1 MATYDMTS
9 SDTVGVGANSIAA
22 LPSKS
27 DSHVAYTIEAT
38 LDIDDM
44 VLKGYSG
51 AKGDII
57 QVLEIPAGCLIINAG
72 AEVMKAFN
80 SSCTLDMDLTDGSN
94 DDDIIDGAD
103 ITSTGFCAKG
113 SNGQTN
119 VIGTGAASTY
129 TQFIATADTI
139 DCKIA
144 GAAPTTGRLRVYATV
159 VDCNEQGA
167 EPAAAARDALA

>member
-9 SDTVGVGANSIAA
+9 SDTVGVGANSIAV
-22 LPSKS
+22 LPPKT

-51 AKGDII
+51 VDGDIF
-57 QVLEIPAGCLIINAG
+57 QLLEIPAGVLVINAG

-80 SSCTLDMDLTDGSN
+80 SSVTADIDFAAG
-94 DDDIIDGAD
+94 DDIVDGAD
-103 ITSTGFCAKG
+103 VTSTGFCAAG

-119 VIGTGAASTY
+119 TVVGSAASTY
-129 TQFIATADTI
+129 TQFVSTTDTI
-139 DCKIA
+139 DVKLA
-144 GAAPTTGRLRVYATV
+144 GAAPTTGRIRVYATV
-159 VDCNEQGA
+159 IDCNEQGA

>member
-22 LPSKS
+22 LPSKF

-51 AKGDII
+51 TDGDIF
-57 QVLEIPAGCLIINAG
+57 QLLEIPAGVLVINAG

-80 SSCTLDMDLTDGSN
+80 TSVTADIDFAAG
-94 DDDIIDGAD
+94 DDIIDGAD
-103 ITSTGFCAKG
+103 VTSTGFCAKG
-113 SNGQTN
+113 TNGQTN

-129 TQFIATADTI
+129 TQFVSTTDTI
-139 DCKIA
+139 DVLLA

-167 EPAAAARDALA
+167 EPTAAARDTLA

>member
-9 SDTVGVGANSIAA
+9 SDTVGVGANSIAV
-22 LPSKS
+22 LPPKS

-51 AKGDII
+51 ADGDIF
-57 QVLEIPAGCLIINAG
+57 QLLEIPAGVLVINAG

-80 SSCTLDMDLTDGSN
+80 SSVTADIDFAAG
-94 DDDIIDGAD
+94 DDIVDGAD
-103 ITSTGFCAKG
+103 VTSTGFCAAG

-119 VIGTGAASTY
+119 VIGTGSASTY
-129 TQFIATADTI
+129 TQFMASTDTI
-139 DCKIA
+139 DVKLA
-144 GAAPTTGRLRVYATV
+144 GAAPTTGRLRVYAV
-159 VDCNEQGA
+159 LVDCNEQGA

>member
-9 SDTVGVGANSIAA
+9 SDTVGVGANSIAV
-22 LPSKS
+22 LPPKS

-51 AKGDII
+51 VDGDIF
-57 QVLEIPAGCLIINAG
+57 QLLEIPAGVLVINAG

-80 SSCTLDMDLTDGSN
+80 SSVTADIDFAAG
-94 DDDIIDGAD
+94 DDIVDGAD
-103 ITSTGFCAKG
+103 VTSTGFCAAG

-119 VIGTGAASTY
+119 VIGTGSASTY
-129 TQFIATADTI
+129 TQFMASTDTI
-139 DCKIA
+139 DVKLA
-144 GAAPTTGRLRVYATV
+144 GAAPTTGRLRVYAV
-159 VDCNEQGA
+159 LVDCNEQGA

>member
-9 SDTVGVGANSIAA
+9 SDTVGVGANSIAV
-22 LPSKS
+22 LPPKS

-51 AKGDII
+51 ADGDIF
-57 QVLEIPAGCLIINAG
+57 QLLEIPAGVLVINAG

-80 SSCTLDMDLTDGSN
+80 SSVTADIDFAAG
-94 DDDIIDGAD
+94 DDIIDGAD
-103 ITSTGFCAKG
+103 VTSTGFCAKG
-113 SNGQTN
+113 TQGQTN
-119 VIGTGAASTY
+119 VIGTGSASTY
-129 TQFIATADTI
+129 TQFMASTDTI
-139 DCKIA
+139 DVLLA
-144 GAAPTTGRLRVYATV
+144 GAAPTTGRIRVYATI

>member
-9 SDTVGVGANSIAA
+9 SDTVGVGANSIAV
-22 LPSKS
+22 LPPKF

-51 AKGDII
+51 TDGDIF
-57 QVLEIPAGCLIINAG
+57 QLLEIPAGCLVINAG

-80 SSCTLDMDLTDGSN
+80 SSVTADIDFAAG
-94 DDDIIDGAD
+94 DDIVDGAD
-103 ITSTGFCAKG
+103 VTSTGFCAAG

-119 VIGTGAASTY
+119 VIGTGSASTY
-129 TQFIATADTI
+129 TQFMASTDTI
-139 DCKIA
+139 DVKLA
-144 GAAPTTGRLRVYATV
+144 GAAPTTGRLRVYAV
-159 VDCNEQGA
+159 LVDCNEQGA

>member
-9 SDTVGVGANSIAA
+9 SDTVGVGANSIAV
-22 LPSKS
+22 LPPKS

-51 AKGDII
+51 ADGDIF
-57 QVLEIPAGCLIINAG
+57 QLLEIPAGCLIINAG

-80 SSCTLDMDLTDGSN
+80 SSVTADIDFAAG
-94 DDDIIDGAD
+94 DDIIDGAD
-103 ITSTGFCAKG
+103 VTSTGFCAKG
-113 SNGQTN
+113 TNGQTN

-129 TQFIATADTI
+129 TQFVSTTDTI
-139 DCKIA
+139 DVLLA

-167 EPAAAARDALA
+167 EPTAAARDTLA

>member
-9 SDTVGVGANSIAA
+9 SDTVGVGANSIAV
-22 LPSKS
+22 LPPKS

-51 AKGDII
+51 VDGDIFQLI
-57 QVLEIPAGCLIINAG
+57 EIPAGVLVINAG

-80 SSCTLDMDLTDGSN
+80 SSVTADIDFAAG
-94 DDDIIDGAD
+94 DDIVDGAD
-103 ITSTGFCAKG
+103 VTSTGFCAAG

-119 VIGTGAASTY
+119 VIGTGSASTY
-129 TQFIATADTI
+129 TQFMASTDTI
-139 DCKIA
+139 DVKLA
-144 GAAPTTGRLRVYATV
+144 GAAPTTGRLRVYAV
-159 VDCNEQGA
+159 LVDCNEQGA

>member
-9 SDTVGVGANSIAA
+9 SDTVGVGANSIAV
-22 LPSKS
+22 LPPKS

-51 AKGDII
+51 VDGDIF
-57 QVLEIPAGCLIINAG
+57 QLLEIPAGVLVINAG

-80 SSCTLDMDLTDGSN
+80 SSVTADIDFAAG
-94 DDDIIDGAD
+94 DDIVDGAD
-103 ITSTGFCAKG
+103 VTSTGFCAAG

-119 VIGTGAASTY
+119 VIGTGSASTY
-129 TQFIATADTI
+129 TQFMASTDTI
-139 DCKIA
+139 DVKLA
-144 GAAPTTGRLRVYATV
+144 GAAPTTGRIRVYAVV

-167 EPAAAARDALA
+167 EPTDAARDTLA

>member
-1 MATYDMTS
+1 
-9 SDTVGVGANSIAA
+9 
-22 LPSKS
+22 
-27 DSHVAYTIEAT
+27 
-38 LDIDDM
+38 M

-51 AKGDII
+51 ADGDIF
-57 QVLEIPAGCLIINAG
+57 QLLEIPAGVLVINAG

-80 SSCTLDMDLTDGSN
+80 TSVTADIDFAAG
-94 DDDIIDGAD
+94 DDIIDGAD
-103 ITSTGFCAKG
+103 VTSTGFCAKG
-113 SNGQTN
+113 TNGQTN

-129 TQFIATADTI
+129 TQFVSTTDTI
-139 DCKIA
+139 DVLLA